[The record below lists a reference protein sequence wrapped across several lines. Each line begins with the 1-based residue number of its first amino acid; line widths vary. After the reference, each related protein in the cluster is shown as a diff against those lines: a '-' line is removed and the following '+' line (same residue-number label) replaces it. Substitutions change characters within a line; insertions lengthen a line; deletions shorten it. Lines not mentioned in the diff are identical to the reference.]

1 MVSYGM
7 GTFSGEKCGPCLQ
20 FLFTVW
26 KFHENPSK
34 SRYGFL
40 HSSSTSLVEVFKWL
54 NSFSPMVN
62 NLWVSKLKK
71 ADVPCWICNDYR
83 SSGCK

>member
-1 MVSYGM
+1 M

-40 HSSSTSLVEVFKWL
+40 HSSSTSLIEVFKWL

-62 NLWVSKLKK
+62 NLGCQDSKTQMFLVGF
-71 ADVPCWICNDYR
+71 AMTTVVVDVN
-83 SSGCK
+83 KTT